1 MENKDYRPR
10 VADAALSLYLK
21 TFGAVCVEGPKWC
34 GKTWTSARH
43 SGSVCSL
50 ADPRGNFQNR
60 RMAEMDPALVLEGE
74 RPRLLDEWQE
84 VPSLWDAVRFGVDDA
99 AGRHGQF
106 VLTGSAT
113 PVTKGV
119 LHSGA
124 GRIARLRMHT
134 MSLYESG
141 DSSGDVSLQSLF
153 GKGFAKNK
161 PTGPVKLERL
171 AELIVRGGWPAA
183 LGMPLNRAMLLPRE
197 YIRAV
202 VSDDMNRLDGV
213 RRDTAKMQ
221 LLLRSLARNECT
233 LTTVRKLVSDISAVD
248 AQDIDI
254 KTVNG
259 YLDVLRRLFLLENQ
273 PPFGFGLRS
282 SVRVKQAEK
291 WHFADPSL
299 AAALLGA
306 TPKRLMGDLNTLGFL
321 FESLVERDLR
331 VYAESFNAKLYHY
344 RDYRD
349 REIDAVVELPDSTWG
364 AIEIKLGANQ
374 IDAAAAGL
382 LKLRAALVA
391 ESPANAPAFLCV
403 ICGLCDAAYRR
414 PDGVYV
420 VPITALRP

>member
-1 MENKDYRPR
+1 MENKAYRPR
-10 VADAALSLYLK
+10 LADAAVSLYLQ
-21 TFGAVCVEGPKWC
+21 TFGAVCIEGPKWC
-34 GKTWTSARH
+34 GKTWTAAHH
-43 SGSVCSL
+43 SGSMCSL

-84 VPSLWDAVRFGVDDA
+84 VPALWDAVRFAVDT
-99 AGRHGQF
+99 AGAGGQF

-141 DSSGDVSLQSLF
+141 DSSGDVSLQGLF
-153 GKGFAKNK
+153 GNGMEKNK
-161 PTGPVKLERL
+161 LTGPVKLERL
-171 AELIVRGGWPAA
+171 AELIVRGGWPAS
-183 LGMPLNRAMLLPRE
+183 LGMPLNRAMLMPRE

-202 VSDDMNRLDGV
+202 VSDDMNRLDNV
-213 RRDTAKMQ
+213 RRDSAKMQ

-233 LTTVRKLVSDISAVD
+233 LTTVRKLVGDIQAVD
-248 AQDIDI
+248 AQDIDV
-254 KTVNG
+254 KTVNS

-306 TPKRLMGDLNTLGFL
+306 TPKRLMNDLNILDFL

-331 VYAESFNAKLYHY
+331 IYAESFNAKLYHY

-349 REIDAVVELPDSTWG
+349 REIDAVVELPDATWG

-374 IDAAAAGL
+374 VDAAAAGL
-382 LKLRAALVA
+382 LKLRKALV
-391 ESPANAPAFLCV
+391 EENPANAPAFLCV
-403 ICGLCDAAYRR
+403 ICGLSDAAYRR

>member
-1 MENKDYRPR
+1 MNDNLYKHRL
-10 VADAALSLYLK
+10 VDAELALYLK

-34 GKTWTSARH
+34 GKTWTSAHH
-43 SGSVCSL
+43 SASECSL

-60 RMAEMDPALVLEGE
+60 RMAEMDPALVLKGE

-84 VPSLWDAVRFGVDDA
+84 VPHLWDAVRFGVDDA
-99 AGRHGQF
+99 GKPGQF
-106 VLTGSAT
+106 ILTGSAT
-113 PVTKGV
+113 PTTKGV

-134 MSLYESG
+134 MTLFESG
-141 DSSGDVSLQSLF
+141 DSSGEVSLQKLCQGEF
-153 GKGFAKNK
+153 KCNK
-161 PTGPVKLERL
+161 ATGPVALQRL

-183 LGMPLNRAMLLPRE
+183 LGMPLNRSRLLPRE
-197 YIRAV
+197 YLRAV
-202 VSDDMNRLDGV
+202 VNDDINRLDGIK
-213 RRDTAKMQ
+213 RDSSKMQ
-221 LLLRSLARNECT
+221 LLLRSLARNECS
-233 LTTVRKLVSDISAVD
+233 LASVRRLVGDIQAVD

-273 PPFGFGLRS
+273 QPFGFGLRS
-282 SVRVKQAEK
+282 SVRVRQAEK
-291 WHFADPSL
+291 WHFTDPSL

-306 TPKRLMGDLNTLGFL
+306 TPKRLLDDLNTLGLL

-331 VYAESFNAKLYHY
+331 IYAGTFNAKLYHY
-344 RDYRD
+344 RDYKD
-349 REIDAVVELPDSTWG
+349 REIDAVIEMPDGSWG

-382 LKLRAALVA
+382 IKLRDSLVA
-391 ESPANAPAFLCV
+391 ESPSNAPAFLCV
-403 ICGLCDAAYRR
+403 ICGLSDAAYRR

-420 VPITALRP
+420 VPVTALRA

>member
-1 MENKDYRPR
+1 MDKNGYKPR
-10 VADAALSLYLK
+10 LVDAELALYLK

-34 GKTWTSARH
+34 GKTWTSAHH
-43 SGSVCSL
+43 SASECSL

-60 RMAEMDPALVLEGE
+60 RMAEMDPALVLKGE

-84 VPSLWDAVRFGVDDA
+84 VPHLWDAVRYGVDE
-99 AGRHGQF
+99 AGKPGQF
-106 VLTGSAT
+106 ILTGSAT
-113 PVTKGV
+113 PTTKGV

-134 MSLYESG
+134 MTLFESG
-141 DSSGDVSLQSLF
+141 DSSGEVSLQKLCE
-153 GKGFAKNK
+153 GKVKRNIA
-161 PTGPVKLERL
+161 TGPVELQRL

-183 LGMPLNRAMLLPRE
+183 LGMPFNRAVLLPRE
-197 YIRAV
+197 YLRAV
-202 VSDDMNRLDGV
+202 VSDDINRLDGIK
-213 RRDTAKMQ
+213 RDSAKMQ
-221 LLLRSLARNECT
+221 LLLRSLARNECS
-233 LTTVRKLVSDISAVD
+233 LASVRKLVSDIQAVD

-254 KTVNG
+254 KTVNS

-291 WHFADPSL
+291 WHFTDPSL

-306 TPKRLMGDLNTLGFL
+306 TPKRLLDDLNTLGFL

-331 VYAESFNAKLYHY
+331 IYASTFNAKLYHY
-344 RDYRD
+344 RDYKD
-349 REIDAVVELPDSTWG
+349 REIDAVIEMPDGSWG

-382 LKLRAALVA
+382 LKLRDSLVT
-391 ESPANAPAFLCV
+391 ESASNAPAFLCV
-403 ICGLCDAAYRR
+403 VCGLSDAAYRR

-420 VPITALRP
+420 VPVTALRA

>member
-1 MENKDYRPR
+1 MDKNGYKPR
-10 VADAALSLYLK
+10 LVDAALALYLK

-34 GKTWTSARH
+34 GKTWTSAHH
-43 SGSVCSL
+43 SRSECSL
-50 ADPRGNFQNR
+50 ADPRGNFQVR
-60 RMAEMDPALVLEGE
+60 RMAEMDPSLVLEGK

-84 VPSLWDAVRFGVDDA
+84 VPSLWDAVRYGVDE
-99 AGRHGQF
+99 AGKPGQF

-113 PVTKGV
+113 PATKGV
-119 LHSGA
+119 MHSGA

-141 DSSGDVSLQSLF
+141 DSSGAVSLQRLCE
-153 GKGFAKNK
+153 GGFKRSK
-161 PTGPVKLERL
+161 YTGPVELKRL

-183 LGMPLNRAMLLPRE
+183 LGMSPVRARLLPRE
-197 YIRAV
+197 YLRAV
-202 VSDDMNRLDGV
+202 VSDDMNRLDGI

-221 LLLRSLARNECT
+221 LLLRSLARNECS
-233 LTTVRKLVSDISAVD
+233 LASVRKLAGDIKAVD

-254 KTVNG
+254 KTVNS

-306 TPKRLMGDLNTLGFL
+306 TPKRLLDDLNTLGFL

-331 VYAESFNAKLYHY
+331 IYAETFGAKLYHY

-349 REIDAVVELPDSTWG
+349 REIDAVLEMQDGNWG
-364 AIEIKLGANQ
+364 AVEIKLGANQ

-382 LKLRAALVA
+382 LKLSASLAA

-403 ICGLCDAAYRR
+403 VCGLSDAAYRR

>member
-1 MENKDYRPR
+1 MENKAYRPR
-10 VADAALSLYLK
+10 LADAAVSLYLQ
-21 TFGAVCVEGPKWC
+21 TFGAVCIEGPKWC
-34 GKTWTSARH
+34 GKTWTAAHH
-43 SGSVCSL
+43 SGSMCSL

-84 VPSLWDAVRFGVDDA
+84 VPALWDAVRFAVDT
-99 AGRHGQF
+99 AGAGGQF

-141 DSSGDVSLQSLF
+141 DSSGDVSLQGLF
-153 GKGFAKNK
+153 GNGMEKNK
-161 PTGPVKLERL
+161 LTGPVKLERL
-171 AELIVRGGWPAA
+171 AELIVRGGWPAS
-183 LGMPLNRAMLLPRE
+183 LGMPLNRAMLMPRE

-202 VSDDMNRLDGV
+202 VSDDMNRLDNV
-213 RRDTAKMQ
+213 RRDSAKMQ

-233 LTTVRKLVSDISAVD
+233 LSTVRKLVGDIQAVD
-248 AQDIDI
+248 AQDIDV
-254 KTVNG
+254 KTVNS

-306 TPKRLMGDLNTLGFL
+306 TPKRLMNDLNTLGFL

-331 VYAESFNAKLYHY
+331 IYAESFNAKLYHY

-349 REIDAVVELPDSTWG
+349 REIDAVVELPDATWG

-374 IDAAAAGL
+374 VDAAAAGL
-382 LKLRAALVA
+382 LKLRKALV
-391 ESPANAPAFLCV
+391 EENPANAPAFLCV
-403 ICGLCDAAYRR
+403 ICGLSDAAYRR

>member
-1 MENKDYRPR
+1 MDRNDYKPR
-10 VADAALSLYLK
+10 VVDAELALYLK

-34 GKTWTSARH
+34 GKTWTSAHH
-43 SGSVCSL
+43 SGSGCSL

-60 RMAEMDPALVLEGE
+60 RMAEMDPALVLEGK

-84 VPSLWDAVRFGVDDA
+84 VPHLWDAVRFGVDA
-99 AGRHGQF
+99 AGKAGQF
-106 VLTGSAT
+106 ILTGSAT
-113 PVTKGV
+113 PTTKGV

-134 MSLYESG
+134 MSLFESG
-141 DSSGDVSLQSLF
+141 DSSGEVSLQKLCEGRF
-153 GKGFAKNK
+153 RRNK
-161 PTGPVKLERL
+161 ATGPVQLQRL

-183 LGMPLNRAMLLPRE
+183 LGMPLNRARLLPRE
-197 YIRAV
+197 YLRAV
-202 VSDDMNRLDGV
+202 VSDDMNRLDGIK
-213 RRDTAKMQ
+213 RDSAKMQ
-221 LLLRSLARNECT
+221 LLLRSLARNECS
-233 LTTVRKLVSDISAVD
+233 LASVRRLVSDIQAVD

-254 KTVNG
+254 KTVNS

-291 WHFADPSL
+291 WHFTDPSL

-306 TPKRLMGDLNTLGFL
+306 TPKRLLGDLNTLGFL

-331 VYAESFNAKLYHY
+331 IYASTFNAKLYHY
-344 RDYRD
+344 RDYKD
-349 REIDAVVELPDSTWG
+349 REIDAVIEMQDGSWG
-364 AIEIKLGANQ
+364 GIEIKLGANQ

-382 LKLRAALVA
+382 LKLRDSLVA
-391 ESPANAPAFLCV
+391 ESASNAPAFLCV
-403 ICGLCDAAYRR
+403 VCGLADAAYRR

-420 VPITALRP
+420 VPVTALRP

>member
-1 MENKDYRPR
+1 MNDNLYKHRL
-10 VADAALSLYLK
+10 VDAELTLYLK

-34 GKTWTSARH
+34 GKTWTSAHH
-43 SGSVCSL
+43 SASECSL

-60 RMAEMDPALVLEGE
+60 RMAEMDPALVLKGE

-84 VPSLWDAVRFGVDDA
+84 VPHLWDAVRYGVDDA
-99 AGRHGQF
+99 GKPGQF
-106 VLTGSAT
+106 ILTGSAT
-113 PVTKGV
+113 PTTKGV

-134 MSLYESG
+134 MTLFESG
-141 DSSGDVSLQSLF
+141 DSSGEVSLQKLCQGEF
-153 GKGFAKNK
+153 KRNK
-161 PTGPVKLERL
+161 ATGPVALQRL

-183 LGMPLNRAMLLPRE
+183 LGMPLNRSRLLPRE
-197 YIRAV
+197 YLRAV
-202 VSDDMNRLDGV
+202 VNDDINRLDGIK
-213 RRDTAKMQ
+213 RDSSKMQ
-221 LLLRSLARNECT
+221 LLLRSLARNECS
-233 LTTVRKLVSDISAVD
+233 LASVRRLVGDIQAVD

-273 PPFGFGLRS
+273 QPFGFGLRS
-282 SVRVKQAEK
+282 SVRVRQAEK
-291 WHFADPSL
+291 WHFTDPSL

-306 TPKRLMGDLNTLGFL
+306 TPKRLLDDLNTLGLL

-331 VYAESFNAKLYHY
+331 IYAGTFNAKLYHY
-344 RDYRD
+344 RDYKD
-349 REIDAVVELPDSTWG
+349 REIDAVIEMPDGSWG

-382 LKLRAALVA
+382 IKLRDSLVA
-391 ESPANAPAFLCV
+391 ESPSNAPAFLCV
-403 ICGLCDAAYRR
+403 VCGLSDAAYRR

-420 VPITALRP
+420 VPVTALRA